1 MANRTIRVVVSC
13 SNKKKLA
20 APDDLKI
27 NNYQDNLSKKIKLW
41 NNRLN
46 NPATKQYP
54 ALEMYQGAHW
64 SVAKQIHGFSS
75 KENLDVELWI
85 ASAGYGLIKA
95 DTLIESYDATFAKGS
110 KESVADEGKTQCW
123 DLLALR
129 KRSHAANLT
138 ALAVENP
145 DDFLAVALSET
156 YLKALETDLLNVA
169 SLLPPEQLFLISASA
184 TKEHPELSCFH
195 LSADARLVNALGG
208 NLISLNARIALHLL
222 EKETLHKW
230 DRSKIDEYFYELTES
245 QLPFKKFKREKMTD
259 DQIIS
264 FITEQITVASNKNGK
279 VRFSQSQLLRRLRD
293 TGRACEQTRFR
304 RIFQEIV

>member
-1 MANRTIRVVVSC
+1 
-13 SNKKKLA
+13 
-20 APDDLKI
+20 
-27 NNYQDNLSKKIKLW
+27 
-41 NNRLN
+41 
-46 NPATKQYP
+46 
-54 ALEMYQGAHW
+54 MYQGAHW
-64 SVAKQIHGFSS
+64 SVAKQIHDFSS

-145 DDFLAVALSET
+145 NDLLAVALSST

-169 SLLPPEQLFLISASA
+169 SLLPREQLFLISASA
-184 TKEHPELSCFH
+184 TKKQSELSCFH
-195 LSADARLVNALGG
+195 LPADARLVNKLGG

-230 DRSKIDEYFYELTES
+230 NRNKIDKYFNES
-245 QLPFKKFKREKMTD
+245 TKNQLPFKKFKREKLTD
-259 DQIIS
+259 EQIVS
-264 FITEQITVASNKNGK
+264 FITEQISRATKQENKTG
-279 VRFSQSQLLRRLRD
+279 FSQTRLLRQLRD
-293 TGRACEQTRFR
+293 TGHACEQTRFR
-304 RIFQEIV
+304 KIFEKTLNDRP